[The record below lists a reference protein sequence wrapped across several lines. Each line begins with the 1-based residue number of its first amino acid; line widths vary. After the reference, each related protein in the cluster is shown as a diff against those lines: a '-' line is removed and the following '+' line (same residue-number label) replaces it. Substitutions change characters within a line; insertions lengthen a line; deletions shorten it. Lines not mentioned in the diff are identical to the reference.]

1 MKPIEPIEKE
11 HLANLYFSKIEVIP
25 DPELRKARM
34 AKLYRSQTLGN
45 LLQTKVLLTFK
56 AADEQIYQVYTTV
69 WAVGGDYISLKGGMT
84 IPITS
89 ILEID

>member
-11 HLANLYFSKIEVIP
+11 HLAHLFFSKKEVIS
-25 DPELRKARM
+25 DPELQKDRL
-34 AKLYRSQTLGN
+34 AKLFRSQTLGN
-45 LLQTKVLLTFK
+45 LLQTKVHLTFE
-56 AADEQIYQVYTTV
+56 ASDEHLYQIHTTV

-84 IPITS
+84 IPISS